1 MAFTLWV
8 KSSESQS
15 WNSGLRMELWSWMS
29 LRDKDNK
36 VASGGGAGDMAQ
48 RLRALATLQGTW
60 VRFSA
65 PTWWLTAFYNSSFG
79 GLIPSGF
86 HSHQARV
93 MY

>member
-1 MAFTLWV
+1 M
-8 KSSESQS
+8 KPMSQ
-15 WNSGLRMELWSWMS
+15 NQLTTE
-29 LRDKDNK
+29 NK
-36 VASGGGAGDMAQ
+36 EGGVRDMAQ